1 MAQLAVLAPAAA
13 VGVVV
18 NATAIAPIMLG
29 ARLVGDEGWQAT
41 AKGVGATVLVP
52 VTWMVGGRLLAKRYG
67 AARAA
72 VLIAAGVGSGWV
84 SIAWLGL
91 LRELDEQPAV
101 G

>member
-1 MAQLAVLAPAAA
+1 MKVPVSLMPTITGWPWDGAVVAL
-13 VGVVV
+13 
-18 NATAIAPIMLG
+18 
-29 ARLVGDEGWQAT
+29 
-41 AKGVGATVLVP
+41 AKGVGAPVLVP

>member
-1 MAQLAVLAPAAA
+1 MLLPWFVDAVWSGAWRRTFVLAWLS
-13 VGVVV
+13 VYVY
-18 NATAIAPIMLG
+18 
-29 ARLVGDEGWQAT
+29 
-41 AKGVGATVLVP
+41 VGATVLVP

-101 G
+101 